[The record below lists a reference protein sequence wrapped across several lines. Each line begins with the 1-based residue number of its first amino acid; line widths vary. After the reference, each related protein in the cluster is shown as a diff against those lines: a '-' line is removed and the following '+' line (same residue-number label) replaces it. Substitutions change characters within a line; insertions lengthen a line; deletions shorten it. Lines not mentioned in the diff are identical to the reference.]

1 MPAGFG
7 QIRTAV
13 AIAVAL
19 VIVSC
24 GSETPNQP
32 TPLPPL
38 PPPPVSLSRV
48 DVRAPDSI
56 ALQQSAQLS
65 ATAVR
70 SDGTSEDVTGQAQ
83 WSSSN
88 GSVVQITASGEARAL
103 RSGEVTIS
111 ARYQS
116 RTGSASVAALPS
128 GTHKLTGTVTEEGR
142 TVDGVLV
149 TVISGTGSG
158 LSTTTG
164 GGGRFTLLGVAGHV
178 TLQAKKEGYLNR
190 LTEVDVNAATTHN
203 FDVVPARARLNL
215 AGNYTLTLESPC
227 DTGFLSPSDRRR
239 TYAAALAQQ
248 GPELTLTVSGA
259 DIVITNGQGNTF
271 SGSLGV
277 TDDVAFGFGSF
288 TVAYYYYY
296 YFGGVTSATGLVER
310 LSATTAL
317 IFSGSVNA
325 RANGSSISGRLHGMS
340 GRQEN
345 GRITFPCI
353 RDHPFEMRRR

>member
-7 QIRTAV
+7 QIRNGV

-38 PPPPVSLSRV
+38 PPPPVSLARV
-48 DVRAPDSI
+48 DVRGPDSI
-56 ALQQSAQLS
+56 ALQQSVQLS

-70 SDGTSEDVTGQAQ
+70 SDGSSEDVSSQAQ

-88 GSVVQITASGEARAL
+88 SSVVRMSPTGEATAL

-111 ARYQS
+111 ARFQS
-116 RTGSASVAALPS
+116 RTGSASVAALPT

-142 TVDGVLV
+142 AVDGVLV

-227 DTGFLSPSDRRR
+227 EGFLAPSERRR
-239 TYAAALAQQ
+239 TYVAALAQQ

-277 TDDVAFGFGSF
+277 TDDVAFGFGRF
-288 TVAYYYYY
+288 TVTYYYYY
-296 YFGGVTSATGLVER
+296 YGGVISATGLVER
-310 LSATTAL
+310 LSASTAL

-325 RANGSSISGRLHGMS
+325 RATGSSISGRLQGMS

-353 RDHPFEMRRR
+353 REHPFEMRRR

>member
-1 MPAGFG
+1 MPTGFG
-7 QIRTAV
+7 QVKTGV
-13 AIAVAL
+13 AIVGAL
-19 VIVSC
+19 LTVSC

-38 PPPPVSLSRV
+38 PPTPVSLSRV

-56 ALQQSAQLS
+56 ELQRSTQLS

-70 SDGTSEDVTGQAQ
+70 SDGSTEDVSSQAQ
-83 WSSSN
+83 WTSSN
-88 GSVVQITASGEARAL
+88 SSVVRISASGEATAL

-111 ARYQS
+111 ARYQI
-116 RTGSASVAALPS
+116 RTGSASVVALPA

-142 TVDGVLV
+142 AVDGVLV

-158 LSTTTG
+158 LSTITG
-164 GGGRFTLLGVAGHV
+164 GGGRFTLFGVAGHV

-190 LTEVDVNAATTHN
+190 LTEVNVNAATTHN
-203 FDVVPARARLNL
+203 FDVVPASARLNL

-227 DTGFLSPSDRRR
+227 EGFLDPSERRR

-259 DIVITNGQGNTF
+259 DIVINNGQGNTF
-271 SGSLGV
+271 GGSLGV
-277 TDDVAFGFGSF
+277 TDDVVFGFGSF

-310 LSATTAL
+310 LSASAAL
-317 IFSGSVNA
+317 IFSGSVSA
-325 RANGSSISGRLHGMS
+325 RATGSSISGRLRGMS

>member
-1 MPAGFG
+1 MTVGFG
-7 QIRTAV
+7 QVRTGV

-19 VIVSC
+19 AILSC

-32 TPLPPL
+32 APLPPL

-56 ALQQSAQLS
+56 ELQRSTQLS

-70 SDGTSEDVTGQAQ
+70 SDESSEDVSSQAQ

-88 GSVVQITASGEARAL
+88 SSVVQISATGEATAL

-116 RTGSASVAALPS
+116 RTGSASVAALPT

-227 DTGFLSPSDRRR
+227 EGFLAPSERRR

-248 GPELTLTVSGA
+248 GPDLTLTVSGA

-310 LSATTAL
+310 LSASTAL